1 MHKKILHSLLF
12 ALLIIIISGFSH
24 KFYVSLVQI
33 EFNQETEAVEI
44 TMKIFTD
51 DLEYAISG
59 SQKPYGLG
67 AENEPLEADSVLY
80 FYIRNNFSITI
91 NGQPYTPNYIGKEVE
106 MDVTW
111 IYTEIL
117 GIESVRT
124 VEVSNLMLTEL
135 FDDQVNLVN
144 VKYLG
149 QKKGMLLN
157 RNNRSGTIKLNY

>member
-1 MHKKILHSLLF
+1 MQKKILRSILF
-12 ALLIIIISGFSH
+12 VLLILVISGFSH
-24 KFYVSLVQI
+24 KFYVSLVQV
-33 EFNQETEAVEI
+33 EFNTETKALEI

-59 SQKPYGLG
+59 SQLSYGLG
-67 AENEPLEADSVLY
+67 AENEPSEADSILY
-80 FYIRNNFSITI
+80 TYIKNNFSIAV

-117 GIESVRT
+117 EIESVSS

-149 QKKGMLLN
+149 QKKGLLLN
-157 RNNRSGTIKLNY
+157 RNNSSGTIQLKD

>member
-1 MHKKILHSLLF
+1 MHKKILHSFLF
-12 ALLIIIISGFSH
+12 ALLILVISAFSH
-24 KFYVSLVQI
+24 KFYVSLVQV
-33 EFNQETEAVEI
+33 EFNQETEALEI

-59 SQKPYGLG
+59 SQISYGLG
-67 AENEPLEADSVLY
+67 TENEPSEADTILY
-80 FYIRNNFSITI
+80 DYIRKNFSIAI
-91 NGQPYTPNYIGKEVE
+91 NGQSYTPNYIGKEVE

-117 GIESVRT
+117 GIESIRT

-144 VKYLG
+144 VKYLE

-157 RNNRSGTIKLNY
+157 RNNRSGTIKLNH

>member
-1 MHKKILHSLLF
+1 MHQKILRSLVF

-24 KFYVSLVQI
+24 KFYVSLVQV

-59 SQKPYGLG
+59 SQRPYGLG
-67 AENEPLEADSVLY
+67 AENEPPEADSILY
-80 FYIRNNFSITI
+80 GYIRKNFSITV
-91 NGQPYTPNYIGKEVE
+91 NGKLYALNYIGKEVE

-117 GIESVRT
+117 GIESISSI
-124 VEVSNLMLTEL
+124 EVSNLMLTEL
-135 FDDQVNLVN
+135 FADQVNLVN

-157 RNNRSGTIKLNY
+157 RNNSSGIIHLKD